1 MNIKFIRSN
10 RKTMA
15 IEVNSKAEVI
25 VRIPLYAAKK
35 EAEKFVSDHYE
46 WILKHY
52 ESAVKK
58 RKLFE
63 FTDEEIAFLKSS
75 ADNYIKKRAKE
86 FSEIM
91 ELYPKS
97 IKITSAKT
105 RFGSCSGDNRLCF
118 SYILMLYPKEAVDYV
133 IVHELAHIKEHNHS
147 KKFYKLIEKYMPD
160 YKERIKLL
168 KKTPDIVNN
177 LTNIK

>member
-25 VRIPLYAAKK
+25 VRLPLYATKK
-35 EAEKFVSDHYE
+35 EAEKFVADHYE
-46 WILKHY
+46 WILKHC
-52 ESAVKK
+52 ESAEEK
-58 RKLFE
+58 RKLLE
-63 FTDEEIAFLKSS
+63 FTDEEIAFLKQS
-75 ADNYIKKRAKE
+75 ADNYIKKRVLQ
-86 FSEIM
+86 FSKIM
-91 ELYPKS
+91 DLYPKS

-147 KKFYKLIEKYMPD
+147 KRFYKLIEKYMPD
-160 YKERIKLL
+160 YKKRIILL
-168 KKTPDIVNN
+168 KKKPDIDNN
-177 LTNIK
+177 LTKS

>member
-1 MNIKFIRSN
+1 MNIKFIRSK

-25 VRIPLYAAKK
+25 VRIPFYAAKK
-35 EAEKFVSDHYE
+35 EADKFVAEHYD
-46 WILKHY
+46 WISKHY

-58 RKLFE
+58 RELFE

-75 ADNYIKKRAKE
+75 ADNYIKKRTKE

-91 ELYPKS
+91 DLYPKS

-118 SYILMLYPKEAVDYV
+118 SYLLMLYPKEAVDYV

-147 KKFYKLIEKYMPD
+147 KRFYKLIEKYMPD
-160 YKERIKLL
+160 YKGKIKLL
-168 KKTPDIVNN
+168 KINPDIDNN
-177 LTNIK
+177 LTNFK